1 MKLRYALVAL
11 AVVAS
16 PLAAKPAARK
26 PAPAPVA
33 APVADDPAARKAAA
47 DDLALALTPESSVE
61 VQTDGIIKTML
72 DQLLRGDSGLAELE
86 KTYPGLMAAVGVR
99 VRPIILRSGQ
109 QSLPLYRAD
118 LSKLYQANLTTGEL
132 REAATFFRSPEMQAF
147 VSAAQR
153 NLKFENTTAAA
164 LGQRDAS
171 TADLQSDVRTAA
183 QKTAGEVTDLQRR
196 KITVFMIS
204 PLGRKLSAL
213 NPQKQALNAK
223 WFNRSDPV
231 LEKEVEIATIEAMIE
246 HIGKTDPALAKEMRA
261 KLVADGALPKPAI

>member
-16 PLAAKPAARK
+16 PLAAKPAARQ
-26 PAPAPVA
+26 PAPV
-33 APVADDPAARKAAA
+33 PVADDPAARKAAA
-47 DDLALALTPESSVE
+47 DDLALALTPDSSVE
-61 VQTDGIIKTML
+61 IQTNGIIKTML
-72 DQLLRGDSGLAELE
+72 DQLLRGNSGLAELE
-86 KTYPGLMAAVGVR
+86 KAYPGLMTAVGTR
-99 VRPIILRSGQ
+99 VRPIMLRSGQ

-118 LSKLYQANLTTGEL
+118 LSKLYQDNLTTAEL
-132 REAATFFRSPEMQAF
+132 REAAAFFRSPEMQAF

-153 NLKFENTTAAA
+153 NMTFESTTAAA

-171 TADLQSDVRTAA
+171 TADLQSDVSTAA
-183 QKTAGEVTDLQRR
+183 HKTAGEVTDVQRR

-223 WFNRSDPV
+223 WFNRTDPV

-261 KLVADGALPKPAI
+261 QLVADGSLPKPAN